1 MRPILIGLA
10 LFSASG
16 FLFAACGQ
24 DTGSTTASASGTGGA
39 PNCEDVYFVHP
50 HEDGGNNPCDVCLH
64 DYCCAEVAECR
75 DKGCIDCV
83 NYLKASCG
91 PKPNAVN
98 DCLYKYCQPICSPG
112 WPPTGS
118 TSVGTGG

>member
-1 MRPILIGLA
+1 MRPLLIGLA

-24 DTGSTTASASGTGGA
+24 DTGSTTASAGGTGGA
-39 PNCEDVYFVHP
+39 PNCENVNFV
-50 HEDGGNNPCDVCLH
+50 DGDKDGSEPCDVCLH
-64 DYCCAEVAECR
+64 DYCCAEVAQCR

-83 NYLKASCG
+83 NYLKPSCG

>member
-24 DTGSTTASASGTGGA
+24 DTGSTTTSASGTGGA
-39 PNCEDVYFVHP
+39 PNCENVNFVFGDK
-50 HEDGGNNPCDVCLH
+50 DGSDPCDVCLH
-64 DYCCAEVAECR
+64 DYCCAEVAQCR

-83 NYLKASCG
+83 NYPKASCG
-91 PKPNAVN
+91 YKSIGVSG
-98 DCLYKYCQPICSPG
+98 CLYKYCQPICSPG